1 MVIKKRARSERDK
14 QKRKEKLL
22 KTAWQLYKKNKG
34 QMPTVLQIAERA
46 GLSKGAV
53 YLYFKTKEEIFL
65 QLYVHQLH
73 EWFEHVDAALTDHP
87 GPITARELAVIMTQY
102 VIDNPLLLKM
112 GSIARGVLEEKTD
125 EQIVIETKMQVAN
138 LLEDCGRQINRKF
151 PNINVSDAARFHL
164 HIYALISGMWQLYAV
179 SDRMRQQLLNSGITA
194 FEPGFSESVVGAVAT
209 YIHGAIQTFSSS
221 S

>member
-1 MVIKKRARSERDK
+1 MVVKKRARSERDK

-65 QLYVHQLH
+65 QLYVHQLR
-73 EWFEHVDAALTDHP
+73 EWFEHVDAALLNHP
-87 GPITARELAVIMTQY
+87 GSITAKELAAIMTQY

-138 LLEDCGRQINRKF
+138 LLEDCGMQINRKF

-179 SDRMRQQLLNSGITA
+179 SDRMRQQLLKSGITA
-194 FEPGFSESVVGAVAT
+194 FEPGFPESVVEAVAT
-209 YIHGAIQTFSSS
+209 YIYGAIHTFSS
-221 S
+221 

>member
-1 MVIKKRARSERDK
+1 MAIKRRARSDRAK

-34 QMPTVLQIAERA
+34 QMPTVLEIAATA
-46 GLSKGAV
+46 GLSKGTV

-73 EWFEHVDAALTDHP
+73 EWFQHVDTALKNHS
-87 GPITARELAVIMTQY
+87 GPLSARQLAVVMTQF
-102 VIDNPLLLKM
+102 VIENPLLLKM

-125 EQIVIETKMQVAN
+125 ERIVIETKMQVAN
-138 LLEDCGRQINRKF
+138 LLEDCGRQINKKF
-151 PNINVSDAARFHL
+151 PHVDISAGARLDL

-194 FEPGFSESVVGAVAT
+194 FEPGFSESVIEAVAT
-209 YIHGAIQTFSSS
+209 YIKGALQTPS
-221 S
+221 

>member
-1 MVIKKRARSERDK
+1 MVVKKRARSERDK
-14 QKRKEKLL
+14 QKRREKLL
-22 KTAWQLYKKNKG
+22 KKAWQLYKKNKG

-46 GLSKGAV
+46 GLSKGTV

-65 QLYVHQLH
+65 QLYVHQLR
-73 EWFEHVDAALTDHP
+73 EWFEHVDAELTDHP

-138 LLEDCGRQINRKF
+138 LLEDCGMQINRKF

-179 SDRMRQQLLNSGITA
+179 SDRMRQQLLKSGITA
-194 FEPGFSESVVGAVAT
+194 FEPGFPESVVEAVAT
-209 YIHGAIQTFSSS
+209 YIYGAIHTFSSS
-221 S
+221 